1 METKPLAI
9 IHGDSLP
16 EGFNSAIALP
26 EILQRAARETTGI
39 TYLQSDETEVF
50 QSYAELLER
59 ATCIL
64 SGLRALGLKP
74 KDFVILQLSRQ
85 QDFLATFWGCL
96 LGGFVPVPIAVAPS
110 YTPDNSKANLVY
122 QAWHLCDCALVV
134 SHRQLIPAIRSFSEK
149 LQIVAVEE
157 LQSYKPDNNWHT
169 GDPDELALLL
179 LTSGSTGTPKGVM
192 LSDRNLLASAFGM
205 AKVNRLSQKDITLN
219 WMPLEHVASLVMF
232 HITEVYLGC
241 QQIHVPNELVLQN
254 PLKWLDFCDRYRVTA
269 TWAPNFAYGL
279 VNERVEAISEP
290 CWDLSCLRWI
300 GNGAEA
306 VVGKTTRRFLELL
319 APYGLASTAVSPGY
333 GMSETSSGIVHSHRF
348 SLESTTD
355 DDPFVEVGSPIP
367 GVSLRIVDSENRVVE
382 EGTIGL
388 LQIKGL
394 TVTSGYYKS
403 QERDREIF
411 TEDGWFNTG
420 DLGFVREGRLTIT
433 GRQKEV
439 IIINGVNYYNHEIE
453 AVVEAIDGVEVSY
466 TAACA
471 VRRIGD
477 TTDKVAIFFNPSN
490 FLETSLHSLIKKI
503 RKTLVSKIGVY
514 PDYLIPVEREMI
526 PKTAIGKIQRKQL
539 SQRFEAGEFDSIL
552 QQINALLESRETSE
566 LPRSDL
572 ERQIAEIW
580 QKVLGIERVSLH
592 DNFFELGGNSL
603 LLMQVL
609 AKLQE
614 RLGRQLSAVEL
625 FQYPA
630 IATLA
635 QYLSQEKT
643 EINAAQQGQQRAQ
656 HRHKS
661 QNTDIAVIGM
671 SCRFPGAKNVD
682 EFWQNLCD
690 GVESISFFTDEEIL
704 ASGIDP
710 QLLNNPNY
718 VKASPIL
725 EDIELFDAEF
735 FGYSPKE
742 AELIDPQQR
751 LLLECAWESLEN
763 AGYNPLTYQGSI
775 ALYAGASANTYLLNN
790 VYPNRHQI
798 DENDNLQVVN
808 LGSMAGFQMTVAND
822 KDYLTTRVSYKLNL
836 TGASVNVQ
844 TACSTSL
851 VAIHMACQSLLA
863 GECDMALAGGVSVHV
878 PQKVGYLYR
887 DGTILSPDGHCRAF
901 DADAQGTLFGSGA
914 GIVVL
919 KPLEDAI
926 RDRDRIYAV
935 IKGSAINNDGGT
947 KVGYLAPNSDGQ
959 AKAIAEAI
967 AISGIDA
974 ETISYIEAH
983 GTGTILGDPIEI
995 AALTQAFR
1003 TNTQKKGFC
1012 AIGSVKTNVGHLNIA
1027 SGVTGFIKTVL
1038 SLYHKKLPA
1047 SLHFEQPNPQI
1058 DFVNSPFYVNTTLK
1072 EWKTAGFPRRAGV
1085 NSLGI
1090 GGTNAHVILEEFRA
1104 ETIPPAPLIK
1114 GGGRREKKVDLP
1126 SHLLTLSARSEK
1138 ALQELVERYKAF
1150 LESNPEVYL
1159 SDLCFTANTGRSHFE
1174 HRLCIVTESVE
1185 QLRQQLQAYLI
1196 GKEISGLVSGQALSS
1211 QRPKLAFLFT
1221 GQGSQ
1226 YVGMGRELYQTQPT
1240 FRAALDKCA
1249 EIVQPYLEKPLLEV
1263 LYPKEAGENFYPP
1276 TPQSPFSRRGRI
1288 LKSPID
1294 ETAYTQPALF
1304 AIEYALYQLWQSW
1317 GISPTAVIGHSV
1329 GEYAAACV
1337 AGVFSLEDGLKL
1349 IAARGRLMQQLP
1361 QDGAMVAVF
1370 ASEARVSAA
1379 IAPYPEQI
1387 AIAAING
1394 IENIVISGKRKAIE
1408 TVVASLENEGIQ
1420 TKPLNVSHAFHSPL
1434 MEPILAEFETVAHQI
1449 TYSPPRIELIS
1460 NLTGEAIG
1468 EEIAT
1473 PQYWCR
1479 HIRQPVRFAQS
1490 IETLH
1495 RLGYQTFVEIGANP
1509 TLLGMARTVLE
1520 NSKSAVL
1527 PEAVPGTC
1535 GGFAKIHN
1543 PKSYL
1548 WLPSLRP
1555 GDSNWQQL
1563 LESLAQLCVR
1573 GVSVDWFGFER
1584 DYSHYRIALPTYPF
1598 QRKRYW
1604 LEANPKIIQNP
1615 IPPTSLFKGES
1626 KIQNQYHPLLGRR
1639 LRSPLKEIIFESQL
1653 APDKPAFLKDHRI
1666 FQQVILPGTAYLEMA
1681 LAAGIAGLKSTKL
1694 VLENVTIQQA
1704 LMLPEEECQTVQLI
1718 LSQED
1723 TGTSFEIY
1731 SLISEDEESWKLHCS
1746 GRIVVREENTE
1757 PQQIDLARLRG
1768 QFASELSV
1776 NTHYDRCRELAIDY
1790 GESFQAIARLWKQDG
1805 EALGWIRIPE
1815 TLASEVSIYQFH
1827 PVLLDACFQVIFAAL
1842 PEALKSE
1849 TYLPVGL
1856 ERLSLYRHP
1865 GQTLWSHVCLRPLNS
1880 ANPETIIADLRLF
1893 DDIGNLVAQ
1902 IDGLSSKRASREAL
1916 LGITEKSWHDWLYQ
1930 IEWRSQQRDREMG
1943 RWGDEESRS
1952 WLIFAD
1958 KGGLAKQLAELLEA
1972 KQHACTLVFPGEEYK
1987 QQSSEQFQIDP
1998 NNPDEFQRFLNA
2010 IAQNQPSLYGIIY
2023 LWSLDA
2029 LDIQFLT
2036 KSGLEIDVRRGC
2048 AGVLHL
2054 IQALVKR
2061 RDKGTTRQEELPPSP
2076 YPPVSPSSTKPNNAP
2091 RLWLV
2096 TKGAQPVKTDGD
2108 LSTSGIAQSCL
2119 WGMGKVI
2126 ALEHPELN
2134 CVRIDL
2140 DPKSTENEIQTLF
2153 DEIWSPDAEDQIAF
2167 RDGNRYVARLVRN
2180 HLNKQSENQ
2189 AIAPIE
2195 NSIPVRLEIENR
2207 GVLDNLHWQP
2217 TTRRQPSV
2225 GEIEIQ
2231 VRATGLNF
2239 RDVLNALR
2247 LYPGDAGLLG
2257 LECVGEVVAIGQG
2270 VRDFQIG
2277 DAVVA
2282 IASGSFSQYVTVN
2295 AALAVHKPE
2304 NLSFEEAV
2312 TIPGAFST
2320 AYYSLHHLAKIS
2332 AGDRILIHAAAGGVG
2347 LATIQLAQQAGA
2359 EVFATASPSKWDF
2372 LQSLGVKHI
2381 MNSRTLDFA
2390 EKVMSITQGEGVDIV
2405 LNSLA
2410 GEFIPKSLSVL
2421 SARGRFIEIGK
2432 NDVWDA
2438 KQVAR
2443 LKPDISY
2450 FLVDLVQVTQQQP
2463 DLIQSILCQL
2473 MQQFQAGNLKPLL
2486 YKVFSR
2492 DRVVDAFRY
2501 MQQAKHIGKIV
2512 VSQNSEFRNDS
2523 AYLITGGLSGIGLQ
2537 VARWM
2542 VDRGARNLVLVGR
2555 SGASQAARK
2564 TISQLEKAGAR
2575 VDVVQADVSNTEDVA
2590 RIFSSSLPLRGIIHA
2605 AGILDDGVLVQQS
2618 WERFQQVMAPKVQ
2631 GAWNLHL
2638 ATQNYPLDFFVMFS
2652 SAASVVGC
2660 AGQANYCAANAF
2672 LDALAHYRRSLGLP
2686 GLSINWGSWSSVGMA
2701 ARLAERD
2708 RDRLA
2713 QQGITAIQPEQG
2725 LQILEELLACDIT
2738 QISVLPIDWSA
2749 FLKQLPNDEAF
2760 SFFKEVM
2767 SASEEKIQ
2775 QRSKF
2780 LQQLEAATTSD
2791 RNGLLIDCIRSHIAR
2806 ILGIEPPESID
2817 IDRGLT
2823 ELGMDSLSSVEL
2835 RNKLQTSLQCT
2846 LPSTLIFDYPTIAA
2860 IADYLDKTIL
2870 SPTSSKVERE
2880 TRGEDRNSAIAEI
2893 QRLSEEEA
2901 EAMLFDEL
2909 KNLTE
2914 QQWLWNPRE

>member
-39 TYLQSDETEVF
+39 TYLQIDETEVF
-50 QSYAELLER
+50 QSYGELLER
-59 ATCIL
+59 ATCL
-64 SGLRALGLKP
+64 LGGLRALGLKP
-74 KDFVILQLSRQ
+74 KDPVILQLSRP

-122 QAWHLCDCALVV
+122 QAWQLCDCALVV
-134 SHRQLIPAIRSFSEK
+134 SHRQLIPVIRSFSEE
-149 LQIVAVEE
+149 LQVVAVEE
-157 LQSYKPDNNWHT
+157 LQSYRPDNNWHT
-169 GDPDELALLL
+169 GDSDELALLL
-179 LTSGSTGTPKGVM
+179 LTSGSTGAPKGVM

-279 VNERVEAISEP
+279 VNERVEAISEQ
-290 CWDLSCLRWI
+290 CWDLSCLRWM

-306 VVGKTTRRFLELL
+306 VVGKTTRRFLKLL

-382 EGTIGL
+382 EGAVGL
-388 LQIKGL
+388 LQVKGL

-411 TEDGWFNTG
+411 TEDGWLNTG
-420 DLGFVREGRLTIT
+420 DLGFLREGRLTIT

-471 VRRIGD
+471 VRKTGD
-477 TTDKVAIFFNPSN
+477 TTDKLVIFFNPSN
-490 FLETSLHSLIKKI
+490 FLETSLHSLIKTI

-514 PDYLIPVEREMI
+514 PDYLIPVDREMI

-539 SQRFEAGEFDSIL
+539 SQRFEAGEFDSIV
-552 QQINALLESRETSE
+552 QQMNALLESRETSE
-566 LPRSDL
+566 LPQSDL

-635 QYLSQEKT
+635 QYLSQKQT
-643 EINAAQQGQQRAQ
+643 KINAAQQGQQRAQ
-656 HRHKS
+656 HRRKS

-682 EFWQNLCD
+682 EFWQNLCN

-763 AGYNPLTYQGSI
+763 AGYNPLTYQGAI

-798 DENDNLQVVN
+798 DEHDNLQVIN

-901 DADAQGTLFGSGA
+901 AAGAQGTLFGSGA

-919 KPLEDAI
+919 KRLEDAI

-983 GTGTILGDPIEI
+983 GTGTILGDPLEF

-1058 DFVNSPFYVNTTLK
+1058 DFINSPFYVNTTLK
-1072 EWKTAGFPRRAGV
+1072 EWKTAGVPRRAGV

-1090 GGTNAHVILEEFRA
+1090 GGTNAHVILEEFHVQ
-1104 ETIPPAPLIK
+1104 TIPPASLIK
-1114 GGGRREKKVDLP
+1114 EGGERREKKVERP
-1126 SHLLTLSARSEK
+1126 SHVLTLSARSEK
-1138 ALQELVERYKAF
+1138 ALQELVQRYKAF
-1150 LESNPEVYL
+1150 LESNPEVCL

-1249 EIVQPYLEKPLLEV
+1249 EIVQPYLDKPLLEV
-1263 LYPKEAGENFYPP
+1263 LYSDDRRINPK
-1276 TPQSPFSRRGRI
+1276 
-1288 LKSPID
+1288 LD
-1294 ETAYTQPALF
+1294 ETAHTQPALF

-1329 GEYAAACV
+1329 GEYVAACV

-1361 QDGAMVAVF
+1361 PDGTMVAVF
-1370 ASEARVSAA
+1370 ASEARVSTA
-1379 IAPYPEQI
+1379 IAPYQQQVNL
-1387 AIAAING
+1387 AAING
-1394 IENIVISGKRKAIE
+1394 YENLVISGKREAIE
-1408 TVVASLENEGIQ
+1408 RIVSQLKAGGIE

-1434 MEPILAEFETVAHQI
+1434 MEPILAEFETVARQI

-1473 PQYWCR
+1473 PEYWCR
-1479 HIRQPVRFAQS
+1479 HIRQPVRYAQS
-1490 IETLH
+1490 LETLH
-1495 RLGYQTFVEIGANP
+1495 RLGYQAFVEIGAKP
-1509 TLLGMARTVLE
+1509 ILLGMARSILE
-1520 NSKSAVL
+1520 NPNS
-1527 PEAVPGTC
+1527 
-1535 GGFAKIHN
+1535 N
-1543 PKSYL
+1543 L

-1555 GDSNWQQL
+1555 GTSDWQQL
-1563 LESLAQLCVR
+1563 LESLAQLYVR
-1573 GVSVDWFGFER
+1573 GVSVDWFGFDR
-1584 DYSHYRIALPTYPF
+1584 DYSRYRITLPTYSF

-1604 LEANPKIIQNP
+1604 IEVNPKIIQNP
-1615 IPPTSLFKGES
+1615 IPSTPQPPFSRGDSQFGQGLIPLVRKGES
-1626 KIQNQYHPLLGRR
+1626 KIQNQYHPLLGQK

-1653 APDKPAFLKDHRI
+1653 APDMPAFLKDHRI
-1666 FQQVILPGTAYLEMA
+1666 FQQVILSGTAYLEMA
-1681 LAAGIAGLKSTKL
+1681 LAAGIAALKSTKL

-1704 LMLPEEECQTVQLI
+1704 LILPEEECQTVQLI
-1718 LSQED
+1718 LSQQD

-1731 SLISEDEESWKLHCS
+1731 SLISEGEESWKLHCS
-1746 GRIVVREENTE
+1746 GKILVKE
-1757 PQQIDLARLRG
+1757 PDTQSEQIDLARLRG

-1776 NTHYDRCRELAIDY
+1776 NTHYDTCRELAIDY
-1790 GESFQAIARLWKQDG
+1790 GESFQAIARLWKKEG

-1827 PVLLDACFQVIFAAL
+1827 PVLLDACFQVIFATL

-1856 ERLSLYRHP
+1856 ERLFLYRHP
-1865 GQTLWSHVCLRPLNS
+1865 RATVWSHVRLRPLNS

-1893 DDIGNLVAQ
+1893 DDTGNLVAQ

-1916 LGITEKSWHDWLYQ
+1916 LDISEKSWQDWLYQ
-1930 IEWRSQQRDREMG
+1930 IEWRSQQRDRDK
-1943 RWGDEESRS
+1943 RRIRDEKSRS

-1958 KGGLAKQLAELLEA
+1958 KEGLAKQLAELLED
-1972 KQHACTLVFPGEEYK
+1972 KQHACTLVFPGKEYK
-1987 QQSSEQFQIDP
+1987 QSPGKFQINP
-1998 NNPDEFQRFLNA
+1998 NNLEDFQQLLNA
-2010 IAQNQPSLYGIIY
+2010 IARDRPSLYGIIY

-2061 RDKGTTRQEELPPSP
+2061 RDKGTTRQEELPPS
-2076 YPPVSPSSTKPNNAP
+2076 SSSTQPNNSP

-2096 TKGAQPVKTDGD
+2096 TKGAQPVKN
-2108 LSTSGIAQSCL
+2108 SEFSPSGIAQSCL
-2119 WGMGKVI
+2119 WGMGKAI

-2153 DEIWSPDAEDQIAF
+2153 DEIWSPDVEDQIAF

-2180 HLNKQSENQ
+2180 RLNKQSENK

-2217 TTRRQPSV
+2217 IPRRHPSAD
-2225 GEIEIQ
+2225 EIEIQ

-2239 RDVLNALR
+2239 RDVLNALG

-2257 LECVGEVVAIGQG
+2257 LECAGEVVAIGQG

-2304 NLSFEEAV
+2304 NLGFEEAV

-2320 AYYSLHHLAKIS
+2320 AYYSLYHLAKIS

-2347 LATIQLAQQAGA
+2347 LAAIQLAQQAGA

-2372 LQSLGVKHI
+2372 LESLGVKHI

-2390 EKVMSITQGEGVDIV
+2390 EEVISITQGEGVDII

-2450 FLVDLVQVTQQQP
+2450 FLVDLVRITQQQP

-2473 MQQFQAGNLKPLL
+2473 MQQFQAGSLKPLL
-2486 YKVFSR
+2486 YKVFSH

-2512 VSQNSEFRNDS
+2512 VSQNSQIRNDS

-2555 SGASQAARK
+2555 SGASQAARE

-2575 VDVVQADVSNTEDVA
+2575 VDVVQADASNPEDVA
-2590 RIFSSSLPLRGIIHA
+2590 QIIAFYQKIQSKIRRSPGSGSGSVRRLRQNRKSKIQLRGIIHA
-2605 AGILDDGVLVQQS
+2605 AGILDDGVLIQQS

-2660 AGQANYCAANAF
+2660 AGQGNYCAANAF
-2672 LDALAHYRRSLGLP
+2672 LDVLAHYRRSLGLP

-2701 ARLAERD
+2701 ARLADRD
-2708 RDRLA
+2708 RDRLV

-2725 LQILEELLACDIT
+2725 LQILEELLARDIT
-2738 QISVLPIDWSA
+2738 QIGVLPIDWSA

-2767 SASEEKIQ
+2767 PASEEKIRQ
-2775 QRSKF
+2775 PSKF

-2791 RNGLLIDCIRSHIAR
+2791 RNGLLIDCIRSHIAG

-2823 ELGMDSLSSVEL
+2823 ELGIDSLSSVEL

-2860 IADYLDKTIL
+2860 IADYLDKKIL

-2880 TRGEDRNSAIAEI
+2880 IKGEDRNSAITEI

>member
-9 IHGDSLP
+9 IHGDSFP

-39 TYLQSDETEVF
+39 TYLQPDETEVF

-64 SGLRALGLKP
+64 GGLRALGLKP
-74 KDFVILQLSRQ
+74 QDPVILQLSRP

-122 QAWHLCDCALVV
+122 QAWQLCDPRSASVGEAFSEGVGNRALVV
-134 SHRQLIPAIRSFSEK
+134 SHRQLIPAIRSFSEE
-149 LQIVAVEE
+149 LQVVAVEE
-157 LQSYKPDNNWHT
+157 LQSYKPDNNWHA

-254 PLKWLDFCDRYRVTA
+254 PLRWLDFCDRYRVTA

-279 VNERVEAISEP
+279 VNERVEAISEQ
-290 CWDLSCLRWI
+290 CWDLSCLRWM

-333 GMSETSSGIVHSHRF
+333 GMSETCSGIVHSHRF

-367 GVSLRIVDSENRVVE
+367 GISLRIVDSENRVVE

-388 LQIKGL
+388 LQVKGL

-420 DLGFVREGRLTIT
+420 DLGFLREGRLTIT

-453 AVVEAIDGVEVSY
+453 VVVEEIDGVEVSY

-477 TTDKVAIFFNPSN
+477 TTDKLAIFFNPSN
-490 FLETSLHSLIKKI
+490 FIETSLHSLIKKI
-503 RKTLVSKIGVY
+503 RKTLVSKVGVY
-514 PDYLIPVEREMI
+514 PDYSIPVEREII

-552 QQINALLESRETSE
+552 QQINACLGSRETSE

-572 ERQIAEIW
+572 ERLIAEIW
-580 QKVLGIERVSLH
+580 QEVLRIERVSLH

-635 QYLSQEKT
+635 QYLSQEQTK
-643 EINAAQQGQQRAQ
+643 INAAQQGQQRAQ
-656 HRHKS
+656 HRRKS

-798 DENDNLQVVN
+798 DEHDNLQIVN

-836 TGASVNVQ
+836 TGASVNIQ

-901 DADAQGTLFGSGA
+901 DAGAQGTLFGSGA

-919 KPLEDAI
+919 KRLEDAI

-983 GTGTILGDPIEI
+983 GTGTILGDPIEF

-1003 TNTQKKGFC
+1003 TTTQKKGFC

-1058 DFVNSPFYVNTTLK
+1058 DFANSPFYVNTTLK
-1072 EWKTAGFPRRAGV
+1072 EWETAGFPRRVGV

-1090 GGTNAHVILEEFRA
+1090 GGTNAHVILEEFHA

-1114 GGGRREKKVDLP
+1114 GGGRREKKVERP
-1126 SHLLTLSARSEK
+1126 SHLLTLTARSEK

-1174 HRLCIVTESVE
+1174 HRLGIVIESVA

-1211 QRPKLAFLFT
+1211 QHPKLAFLFT

-1249 EIVQPYLEKPLLEV
+1249 EIVQPYLDKPLLEV
-1263 LYPKEAGENFYPP
+1263 LYSDDWRINPK
-1276 TPQSPFSRRGRI
+1276 
-1288 LKSPID
+1288 LD

-1304 AIEYALYQLWQSW
+1304 AIEYALYELWKSW

-1329 GEYAAACV
+1329 GEYVAACV

-1361 QDGAMVAVF
+1361 QDGSMVAVF
-1370 ASEARVSAA
+1370 ASEEIVSAA
-1379 IAPYPEQI
+1379 IAPYQEQVNL
-1387 AIAAING
+1387 AAING
-1394 IENIVISGKRKAIE
+1394 WENLVISGKREAIE
-1408 TVVASLENEGIQ
+1408 TVVASLVTEGIE

-1434 MEPILAEFETVAHQI
+1434 MEPILAEFETVARQI

-1495 RLGYQTFVEIGANP
+1495 RLGYQAFVEIGAKP
-1509 TLLGMARTVLE
+1509 TLLGMARSILE
-1520 NSKSAVL
+1520 SKKTSD
-1527 PEAVPGTC
+1527 
-1535 GGFAKIHN
+1535 FF
-1543 PKSYL
+1543 L

-1555 GDSNWQQL
+1555 GASDWQQL

-1573 GVSVDWFGFER
+1573 GVTVDWFGFDR

-1604 LEANPKIIQNP
+1604 IEANPKIIQNP
-1615 IPPTSLFKGES
+1615 IPPTPFKKGES
-1626 KIQNQYHPLLGRR
+1626 LIQNPLHPLLGQK

-1653 APDKPAFLKDHRI
+1653 APDTPAFLKDHRI

-1681 LAAGIAGLKSTKL
+1681 LAAGVAALKSTKL

-1718 LSQED
+1718 LSQQD

-1731 SLISEDEESWKLHCS
+1731 SLVSEDEESWKLHCS
-1746 GRIVVREENTE
+1746 GRIVVREQDTQSE
-1757 PQQIDLARLRG
+1757 QIDLARLRG

-1790 GESFQAIARLWKQDG
+1790 GESFQAIARLWKEDG

-1827 PVLLDACFQVIFAAL
+1827 PVLLDACFQVIFATL

-1856 ERLSLYRHP
+1856 ERLFLYRHP
-1865 GQTLWSHVCLRPLNS
+1865 RATVWSHVRLRPLNS

-1893 DDIGNLVAQ
+1893 DDTGNLVAQ

-1916 LGITEKSWHDWLYQ
+1916 LDISEKSWHDWLYQ
-1930 IEWRSQQRDREMG
+1930 VEWRSQQREEEMG

-1987 QQSSEQFQIDP
+1987 QSPEKFQINP
-1998 NNPDEFQRFLNA
+1998 NNPDDFQQLLNA
-2010 IAQNQPSLYGIIY
+2010 IAQNQPCLYGIIY

-2036 KSGLEIDVRRGC
+2036 LEMDVKQGC

-2061 RDKGTTRQEELPPSP
+2061 RDKGTTKQEELPL
-2076 YPPVSPSSTKPNNAP
+2076 SPSSTKSNNSP

-2096 TKGAQPVKTDGD
+2096 TKGAQPVKNNHF
-2108 LSTSGIAQSCL
+2108 SPSGIAQSCL

-2167 RDGNRYVARLVRN
+2167 RDGNRYVARLVRS
-2180 HLNKQSENQ
+2180 HFNKQSENE

-2217 TTRRQPSV
+2217 IPRRHPSAD
-2225 GEIEIQ
+2225 EIEIQ

-2239 RDVLNALR
+2239 RDVLNALG

-2257 LECVGEVVAIGQG
+2257 LECAGEVVAIGQG

-2304 NLSFEEAV
+2304 NLSFEEAA

-2347 LATIQLAQQAGA
+2347 LAAIQLAQQSGA

-2372 LQSLGVKHI
+2372 LKSLGVKHI

-2390 EKVMSITQGEGVDIV
+2390 EEVISITQGEGVDIV

-2410 GEFIPKSLSVL
+2410 GEFIPKSLSIL
-2421 SARGRFIEIGK
+2421 SAKGCFIEIGK

-2443 LKPDISY
+2443 LKPNISY

-2463 DLIQSILCQL
+2463 DLIQSMLCQL

-2486 YKVFSR
+2486 YTIFSR

-2501 MQQAKHIGKIV
+2501 MQQAKHIGKII
-2512 VSQNSEFRNDS
+2512 VSHNCGFRNDS
-2523 AYLITGGLSGIGLQ
+2523 TYLITGGLGGIGLQ

-2542 VDRGARNLVLVGR
+2542 VDKGARNLVLVGR
-2555 SGASQAARK
+2555 SGASQASRE

-2575 VDVVQADVSNTEDVA
+2575 VDVVQADVSNPEDVA
-2590 RIFSSSLPLRGIIHA
+2590 RILSPSLPLRGIMHA
-2605 AGILDDGVLVQQS
+2605 AGVLDDGVLIQQS
-2618 WERFQQVMAPKVQ
+2618 WERFQQVMASKVQ

-2638 ATQNYPLDFFVMFS
+2638 ATQNYLLDFFIMFS
-2652 SAASVVGC
+2652 SAASVVGS

-2672 LDALAHYRRSLGLP
+2672 LDALAHYRRSLGIP

-2701 ARLAERD
+2701 ARLAD

-2713 QQGITAIQPEQG
+2713 QQGMTAIAPEQG
-2725 LQILEELLACDIT
+2725 LQILEALYRSDVT
-2738 QISVLPIDWSA
+2738 QIGVLPIDWSA
-2749 FLKQLPNDEAF
+2749 FLKQFPNNEIFPFFAEILP
-2760 SFFKEVM
+2760 S
-2767 SASEEKIQ
+2767 SEEKIQ
-2775 QRSKF
+2775 QQTEF

-2791 RNGLLIDCIRSHIAR
+2791 RNSLLINCIRSHVAK
-2806 ILGIEPPESID
+2806 ILGIEPPESVEIEQ
-2817 IDRGLT
+2817 GLS
-2823 ELGMDSLSSVEL
+2823 ELGMDSLASVEL

-2860 IADYLDKTIL
+2860 IADYLDKKIL

-2880 TRGEDRNSAIAEI
+2880 TKGEDRNSAITEI

-2901 EAMLFDEL
+2901 EAMLLDEL
-2909 KNLTE
+2909 KNLTG
-2914 QQWLWNPRE
+2914 QQWI